1 MLRLLRVVVVVVSTG
16 SVLVSC
22 GSANMSPV
30 GVFYNGDPPP
40 VEYQLCKN
48 GTGWES
54 DNNGPRKQI
63 TWSHEGD
70 KVTIKSPK
78 GRGYDA
84 STGKMVNGDLVFTP
98 TSGPSNTFKRKSDKD
113 C

>member
-1 MLRLLRVVVVVVSTG
+1 VSKLLRVVLGVICTG
-16 SVLVSC
+16 LTVVSC
-22 GSANMSPV
+22 GSPNMSPV

-40 VEYQLCKN
+40 VEYQLCGNK
-48 GTGWES
+48 TGS
-54 DNNGPRKQI
+54 MSVNNGPKQPV
-63 TWSHEGD
+63 TWSQEGD
-70 KVTIKSPK
+70 KIIIKIPK

-84 STGKMVNGDLVFTP
+84 ATGKMVNGNLVFTP